1 MLFYNIMGDVLL
13 VLFTHS
19 VFLPEN
25 SRKKHTNCVQE
36 TRNIA
41 ADGFCFSGFFFLPP
55 SHTLLSFIF
64 LNTNPVSR
72 VDAAGSACQGLLF
85 APSSQSWVELK
96 VFLCSP
102 GWELR
107 LGLTSHPSEATL
119 RKPDFLLRCR
129 RLPFTGWESPPG
141 LLFFCASCS

>member
-1 MLFYNIMGDVLL
+1 MFYWCFLL
-13 VLFTHS
+13 I
-19 VFLPEN
+19 VFSYQKTVGRN
-25 SRKKHTNCVQE
+25 TRTVYK

-41 ADGFCFSGFFFLPP
+41 ADGFCFSVLFFLPP
-55 SHTLLSFIF
+55 SHTLLSFTF
-64 LNTNPVSR
+64 LNTNPASR

-96 VFLCSP
+96 VFLCYP

-119 RKPDFLLRCR
+119 RNPDFLLRCR
-129 RLPFTGWESPPG
+129 RLPFTGWESSPG